1 MSFINFL
8 RISSGLFKKDVIT
21 FLILRRHDLNIFDE
35 KLRYIAVKPTASV
48 SQLRHKVWYLLDLP
62 DYCDE
67 IIILKSESDRELP
80 LTELRKGND
89 PQHPYILEVWL
100 PNKVIS
106 SGLLNNMITMGNKS
120 AGGDNYESPDTVFE
134 EKIKDDYKEKGIED
148 ELCKNFNFKNTTK
161 TATINETVALNKF
174 RMKDTHQMKNKE
186 CEKRSD
192 LTCKIST
199 SSIFF
204 KLHGRK
210 SRDNFANILL
220 KIQSDLTTLTNK
232 LSDLENRI
240 QL

>member
-8 RISSGLFKKDVIT
+8 RISTGLFKKDVIT
-21 FLILRRHDLNIFDE
+21 FLVLRRHDLNIIDE
-35 KLRYIAVKPTASV
+35 KLRYIAVKPTASI

-80 LTELRKGND
+80 LTDLRKGND

-100 PNKVIS
+100 PNKIIS
-106 SGLLNNMITMGNKS
+106 SVLLNNMITMGNKS
-120 AGGDNYESPDTVFE
+120 VNGDNYEAPDTVFD
-134 EKIKDDYKEKGIED
+134 EKIKDDYKEKRIED
-148 ELCKNFNFKNTTK
+148 ELSHTSI
-161 TATINETVALNKF
+161 INETMALNQF
-174 RMKDTHQMKNKE
+174 RLKENHQMIKNKQ
-186 CEKRSD
+186 CEKKTD

-220 KIQSDLTTLTNK
+220 KIQNDLTTLTNK